1 MMIQMM
7 QIDLYLLMVVIICLY
22 SPSLTVATSRIRI
35 TKSSHAIYDTS
46 PKLRIQGLGSFDV
59 YTNYVT
65 NLRYTTETS
74 SSKAEAISKFVD
86 ERYEVVNDNE
96 GLTLK
101 LRGNQK

>member
-1 MMIQMM
+1 MIQMM

-22 SPSLTVATSRIRI
+22 SPSLTTVATTRIRI
-35 TKSSHAIYDTS
+35 TKSSQAIYDTS

-74 SSKAEAISKFVD
+74 SSKVEAISKFVD

-101 LRGNQK
+101 LKGNQK